1 MTDANRKIL
10 VVDDEAEIR
19 NMLDVFL
26 SVEDFDVIQ
35 AADGKQAMRAA
46 ISSKPDLILLDLG
59 LPDMDGKEI
68 ITAMRQWTNL
78 PIIVLT
84 ARTEDEQ
91 AVAAL
96 NLGAD
101 DYITKP
107 FRAEVLLARINANL
121 RQKPLSSETS
131 DMLGNG
137 PIRIDLDRHEV
148 KIHGALVAFTPK
160 EYDLLRF
167 FVSNRG
173 RVLTHK
179 QILKEVWGAAHTDD
193 TQYLRVYIGQVRD
206 KMETASPGL
215 GQSIVSEARI
225 GYRMESLPEPALL
238 AAE

>member
-1 MTDANRKIL
+1 M
-10 VVDDEAEIR
+10 
-19 NMLDVFL
+19 
-26 SVEDFDVIQ
+26 
-35 AADGKQAMRAA
+35 
-46 ISSKPDLILLDLG
+46 
-59 LPDMDGKEI
+59 
-68 ITAMRQWTNL
+68 
-78 PIIVLT
+78 LT

-137 PIRIDLDRHEV
+137 PVCIDLDRHEV